1 MQKTTVLQRN
11 STHLLSSQV
20 GDELVML
27 DTKTGDYLG
36 LNTVAGEI
44 WTLLESPITFGDL
57 CHQLM
62 EGYDVDEATCIADTT
77 ELLDSMIKKN
87 LVVVR
92 EEN

>member
-36 LNTVAGEI
+36 LNTVAGDI
-44 WTLLESPITFGDL
+44 WGLLENPITFGEL
-57 CHQLM
+57 CNQLM
-62 EGYDVDEATCIADTT
+62 ESYEVDEATCIADTT